1 MSVEPAI
8 ARNAAKTLMKYLE
21 EAYICESCKGD
32 RMIGC
37 KSCDAIATVELL
49 QAWVNDIEDTW
60 PEAFA

>member
-1 MSVEPAI
+1 MSIESYI
-8 ARNAAKTLMKYLE
+8 ARNAAQTLIKYLE
-21 EAYICESCKGD
+21 EAYACESCEGD
-32 RMIGC
+32 RMIGR